1 MLTFFLHYFDIA
13 LRYVLS
19 FLLIFCQ
26 NIVIRFVLENKN
38 LGILGKRKYFQTV
51 YMKKD
56 KVKETICLNHKIYL
70 ITFQITDAK
79 ESIRRVSKL

>member
-38 LGILGKRKYFQTV
+38 LGILGKRKYFQGV

-56 KVKETICLNHKIYL
+56 KVKETILL
-70 ITFQITDAK
+70 F
-79 ESIRRVSKL
+79 ES

>member
-38 LGILGKRKYFQTV
+38 LGILGKRKYFQV
-51 YMKKD
+51 FYQ
-56 KVKETICLNHKIYL
+56 TILL
-70 ITFQITDAK
+70 F
-79 ESIRRVSKL
+79 ESQNLLTYFSNNRCGGEH